1 MIQFRHV
8 TLSVCGRTLL
18 HDLNWSLPVS
28 GKAVI
33 CGASGSGK
41 TSLLRG
47 IAGFQQIESGTLLVD
62 GIPVRQENLR
72 IIRSRMAFLT
82 QDAVPGADTV
92 LEALMLPYTFR
103 ANRKERPEREKLL
116 RVLDQ
121 VSLPE
126 SILNARCDIIS
137 GGERQRTAIAR
148 ALLME
153 KKLLLAD
160 EFTSALDPQNR
171 DSILTLL
178 LKLPVTL
185 LAVSH
190 DPAVLERFPILYE
203 LEHQG
208 LTSRRKGS

>member
-1 MIQFRHV
+1 MEDAMIQFRHV

-103 ANRKERPEREKLL
+103 ANRKE
-116 RVLDQ
+116 
-121 VSLPE
+121 
-126 SILNARCDIIS
+126 AS
-137 GGERQRTAIAR
+137 GTG
-148 ALLME
+148 
-153 KKLLLAD
+153 K
-160 EFTSALDPQNR
+160 TSAGSGSGFPAGVHLEC
-171 DSILTLL
+171 
-178 LKLPVTL
+178 PVRHHFRRG
-185 LAVSH
+185 A
-190 DPAVLERFPILYE
+190 PAHRHCPGASDGEK
-203 LEHQG
+203 
-208 LTSRRKGS
+208 TSACR